1 MRVEIKAEGVPRDSR
16 VEWHLPLWS
25 PSGGNSNRVVE
36 WCRRLFQTHCDEE
49 EPRKRG
55 KTATLLLSLPPLS
68 HVAPPSLPPSLPSE
82 TENRTRR
89 ASEASE
95 PAEEEEG
102 AVVACERLVRRRRR
116 PSLRPLKRRRRR
128 HAYFI
133 HAGVAKAKGSAER
146 RNEGRIGRKVDKR
159 EVLTSQ
165 GGRKEGTCVRES
177 WCSSEEESSFRLN
190 LVIHRR
196 LIG

>member
-1 MRVEIKAEGVPRDSR
+1 VRVEIKAEGVPRDSR

-36 WCRRLFQTHCDEE
+36 WCRRLYQTHCDEE

-68 HVAPPSLPPSLPSE
+68 HVAPPSLPPIGEREQNTESE
-82 TENRTRR
+82 R
-89 ASEASE
+89 ASQ
-95 PAEEEEG
+95 
-102 AVVACERLVRRRRR
+102 RRRRRRRREPSSRVSASFVAVVR
-116 PSLRPLKRRRRR
+116 PSLRPLKRRRRRR

-146 RNEGRIGRKVDKR
+146 RNE
-159 EVLTSQ
+159 ES
-165 GGRKEGTCVRES
+165 EG
-177 WCSSEEESSFRLN
+177 
-190 LVIHRR
+190 R
-196 LIG
+196 LIREKC